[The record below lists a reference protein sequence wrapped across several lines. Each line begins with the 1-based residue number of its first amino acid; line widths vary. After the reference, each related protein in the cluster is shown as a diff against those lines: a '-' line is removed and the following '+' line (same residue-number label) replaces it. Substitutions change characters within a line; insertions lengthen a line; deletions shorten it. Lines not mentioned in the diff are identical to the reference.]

1 MDDFMKRI
9 AMVATG
15 AIGVFAAFK
24 GMDYLTGKRGF
35 DAEEWGG
42 NPEVIPVAV
51 DYFCASEVLKSNGV
65 PNKNAVGEIR
75 AVLMNKESP
84 FILFN
89 RKQTKILIDMIQK
102 RLGHY
107 RNLYYDRGELA
118 LYRAIESLE
127 VELRVVSSDEFSEY
141 LIKKAFAAK
150 LRGLPELPE
159 TNKDRVRVR
168 FAPNPNG
175 PLSMGHSFGIIINDI
190 YAKAYGGD
198 YVLRFDDTDPDIKRP
213 LAHLYPQIEDEFQ
226 FLTDR
231 TPDEYELHV
240 ASDNRGRYIA
250 LARQLIADGKAY
262 VSYIPHST
270 FSEKYQR
277 TMEKKGV
284 ASPDRDKS
292 VELNLRQ
299 FDEMVSRGYYAEE
312 DGTLR
317 KPTDNHLTKS
327 GPTTVPTVWLKTPLD
342 SYGKFRDI
350 KIMRATFREHPNVD
364 GYVWPFL
371 AFQGAVDDHDLK
383 ISHMIRGCDLWE
395 TEIAYSLIWK
405 ELGWDLNELP
415 IFMYW
420 PRLFFAN
427 FGIPYTDPDTGE
439 AKLLRAIGTSKMAK
453 LVQLPEFGG
462 NWCNQYFPTVCSY
475 MAKGYP
481 ASYLRDFWMGE
492 VWNKNLPF
500 FNEKP
505 IGVKGEKGYHA
516 PLTKKERTA
525 PIRMRVG
532 EKALGYYKTQQAQVP
547 YPLDSEGN
555 LRDAPSITLVD
566 LEVGQTT
573 PNMRVMNAED

>member
-1 MDDFMKRI
+1 MKKI
-9 AMVATG
+9 ALFASG
-15 AIGVFAAFK
+15 AIGVLGLFK
-24 GMDYLTGKRGF
+24 GMDYLTNKKGF
-35 DAEEWGG
+35 DAEEWDGSL
-42 NPEVIPVAV
+42 NVIPVAV
-51 DYFCASEVLKSNGV
+51 DYFCASEVLKSNGIV
-65 PNKNAVGEIR
+65 GKKAVGEIR
-75 AVLMNKESP
+75 AVLMNKDSP

-89 RKQTKILIDMIQK
+89 RKQTKLLIDLINQ
-102 RLGHY
+102 RLTY
-107 RNLYYDRGELA
+107 YSDLYYNQGELS
-118 LYRAIESLE
+118 LYRAIEGLE
-127 VELRVVSSDEFSEY
+127 IELRIVSSEEFSEY
-141 LIKKAFAAK
+141 LIAKAFAAK

-159 TNKDRVRVR
+159 TNKERVRVR

-231 TPDEYELHV
+231 TPEEYELHI

-250 LARQLIADGKAY
+250 LARQLISEGKAY
-262 VSYIPHST
+262 VSYIPHGT
-270 FSEKYQR
+270 FSELYQR
-277 TMEKKGV
+277 PMKSEGIP
-284 ASPDRDKS
+284 SPDRDKS
-292 VELNLRQ
+292 IELNLKQ
-299 FDEMVSRGYYAEE
+299 FDEMVSKGFYTEE
-312 DGTLR
+312 DGTVR
-317 KPTDNHLTKS
+317 KPTDNHLRKE
-327 GPTTVPTVWLKTPLD
+327 GLPTTVPTVWLKTPLN
-342 SYGKFRDI
+342 SFGKFRDI
-350 KIMRATFREHPNVD
+350 KIMRATYRQHPNVD

-371 AFQGAVDDHDLK
+371 AFQGAVDDYDLK

-395 TEIAYSLIWK
+395 TEIAYSLIWR
-405 ELGWDLNELP
+405 ELGWDLNDLP
-415 IFMYW
+415 VFMYW

-427 FGIPYTDPDTGE
+427 FGIPYSDPETGE
-439 AKLLRAIGTSKMAK
+439 PKLLRAIGTSKMAK

-475 MAKGYP
+475 MAKGFP

-492 VWNKNLPF
+492 VWGKTLPF

-505 IGVKGEKGYHA
+505 IGEEGQKGYHA
-516 PLTKKERTA
+516 PLTKLERTA
-525 PIRMRVG
+525 PIRMRIG
-532 EKALGYYKTQQAQVP
+532 EKSLGYYKNQQAQVP

-566 LEVGQTT
+566 LEVGQPI

>member
-9 AMVATG
+9 AVVATG

-24 GMDYLTGKRGF
+24 GMDYLTGRRGF

-127 VELRVVSSDEFSEY
+127 VELRIVSSDEFSEY

-299 FDEMVSRGYYAEE
+299 FDEMVSRGYYTEE

-317 KPTDNHLTKS
+317 KPTDNHLTNS

-427 FGIPYTDPDTGE
+427 FGIPYTDPETGE
-439 AKLLRAIGTSKMAK
+439 KKLLRAIGTSKMAK

-462 NWCNQYFPTVCSY
+462 NWCNRYFPTVCSY